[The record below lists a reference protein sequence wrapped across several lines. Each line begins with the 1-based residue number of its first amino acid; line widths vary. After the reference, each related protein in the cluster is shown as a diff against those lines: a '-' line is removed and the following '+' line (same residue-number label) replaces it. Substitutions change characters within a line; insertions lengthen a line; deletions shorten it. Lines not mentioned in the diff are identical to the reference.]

1 MPIEKPLTKSEFIE
15 VMASEKKKFE
25 KKADKQANK
34 ALFIIFVVVAFALL
48 FRLLTL
54 IGSFMNTQSACI
66 TAFITLVICTF
77 EFAPFLANMWLK
89 VR

>member
-15 VMASEKKKFE
+15 VMASEK

-48 FRLLTL
+48 FRVLTL
-54 IGSFMNTQSACI
+54 IASFMNTQSACVTI
-66 TAFITLVICTF
+66 FITLVICTF
-77 EFAPFLANMWLK
+77 KFPPFLANMWLK